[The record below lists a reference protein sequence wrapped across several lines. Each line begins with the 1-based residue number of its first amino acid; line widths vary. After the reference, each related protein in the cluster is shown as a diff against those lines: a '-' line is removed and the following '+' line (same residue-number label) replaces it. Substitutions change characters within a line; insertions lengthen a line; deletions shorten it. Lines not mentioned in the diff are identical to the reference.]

1 MAYRSFRRISHSP
14 LRCSLNFSRHE
25 INQIRCLSNSVKL
38 SNNFNGDGFN
48 GGGSG
53 GSHKCPECGS
63 PMVQVSKL
71 QIGARFFE
79 CKVCKMYYKSET
91 RLYVGNANESGE
103 EAKEGKSS
111 SQYIPTPKEFHKHL
125 DRFVI
130 GQENAKMDLSSAVH
144 YHYKRIT
151 NNTRIKAIQESQGQ
165 GIRQPEPVETPSR
178 DSSGQYWSSEPVV
191 AEKSEIDE
199 IPQVI
204 IDKSNILIMG
214 PTGSGKTHLIQT
226 LAKFLD
232 VPFAQ
237 ADCTALTQA
246 GYVGEDIESVIQK
259 LLQNAGGNVE
269 KAQRGIVYLDEIDKI
284 AARKLSG
291 GNFRDVSGEGVQ
303 QGLLK
308 ILEGSVVNVKDPF
321 KKPVGGAG
329 QIQVDTT
336 DILFICSGAFTG
348 LTKIIG
354 NRTNKKSLGF
364 TLEPA
369 KASIGKQSKMAQMQ
383 EKHKQ
388 DDKFLEMVE
397 AGDLHTFGLIPEFVG
412 RLQVL
417 VSINN
422 LTQADCVR
430 ILTEPDNAIIK
441 QVKAQLAPVELQITE
456 EALQRIAQLAIERGT
471 GARGLNSAMHNILR
485 EAKYEIPGSDITA
498 VIVDDE
504 IVDKKKSIIYVRKE
518 EGEEKVQALA

>member
-1 MAYRSFRRISHSP
+1 MAFRSFRRVPNRPFRSSFCLTRVHS
-14 LRCSLNFSRHE
+14 SLTHARLLSVTTCVSNF
-25 INQIRCLSNSVKL
+25 
-38 SNNFNGDGFN
+38 
-48 GGGSG
+48 GGSDG
-53 GSHKCPECGS
+53 GHSDGTHKCPDCGA

-71 QIGARFFE
+71 QIGARFYE

-91 RLYVGNANESGE
+91 RLYVGNPNESSE
-103 EAKEGKSS
+103 RINEGKAPTLD
-111 SQYIPTPKEFHKHL
+111 YIPTPKEFHKHL

-130 GQENAKMDLSSAVH
+130 GQENAKMDLSTAVH
-144 YHYKRIT
+144 YHYKRIA
-151 NNTRIKAIQESQGQ
+151 NNTKIKAQEESQG
-165 GIRQPEPVETPSR
+165 GMTIRQPVEPPVH
-178 DSSGQYWSSEPVV
+178 DSSTGQYWSQDTAP
-191 AEKSEIDE
+191 AKPDTPPPI
-199 IPQVI
+199 I

-226 LAKFLD
+226 LAKYLD

-269 KAQRGIVYLDEIDKI
+269 KAQRGIVYLDEVDKI

-308 ILEGSVVNVKDPF
+308 ILEGSVVSVKDPF
-321 KKPVGGAG
+321 KKPVGGTG

-348 LTKIIG
+348 LTKVIG
-354 NRTNKKSLGF
+354 NRTAKKSLGF
-364 TLEPA
+364 SLAPA
-369 KASIGKQSKMAQMQ
+369 TASTGKQSKMKMM
-383 EKHKQ
+383 EERHKTE
-388 DDKFLEMVE
+388 DKLLRQVE
-397 AGDLHTFGLIPEFVG
+397 PDDLHKFGLIPEFVG

-422 LTQADCVR
+422 LTESDFVR
-430 ILTEPDNAIIK
+430 ILTEPDNAIVK
-441 QVKAQLAPVELQITE
+441 QCQAQLAPVDLEITSD
-456 EALQRIAQLAIERGT
+456 ALNRIAQLAIERGT
-471 GARGLNSAMHNILR
+471 GARGLNSTMHGLLR
-485 EAKYEIPGSDITA
+485 IAKYEIPGSDILA
-498 VIVDDE
+498 VI
-504 IVDKKKSIIYVRKE
+504 IDKEVVNGKKDCIYVKKE
-518 EGEEKVQALA
+518 AEAEQAQALA